1 GRLPRLCPVGL
12 SRTCPPVRASP
23 RAPTERTVSQEV
35 PMRPVRR
42 DVLRVAGAAAVLG
55 LGSACARIP
64 VESPIDARALD
75 GRAQPGAPYVR
86 ALPPASDATA
96 QAVVAGC
103 VRAGAGPGDDFAV
116 AREYRA
122 APAREQWDPRAQV
135 TIYSGSQ
142 ELEVEVSDDGE
153 ATLVVRAVAM

>member
-1 GRLPRLCPVGL
+1 GRWRRMCAVGL
-12 SRTCPPVRASP
+12 KRACPPVRASP
-23 RAPTERTVSQEV
+23 RDPTERTVSQEV

-96 QAVVAGC
+96 EEVVAGF
-103 VRAGAGPGDDFAV
+103 VQAGVGPEDDFAM
-116 AREYRA
+116 AREYLA
-122 APAREQWDPRAQV
+122 APAREQWDPHAQV

-153 ATLVVRAVAM
+153 ATL

>member
-1 GRLPRLCPVGL
+1 
-12 SRTCPPVRASP
+12 
-23 RAPTERTVSQEV
+23 
-35 PMRPVRR
+35 MRPVRR

-96 QAVVAGC
+96 EEVVAGF
-103 VRAGAGPGDDFAV
+103 VQAGVGPEDDFAM
-116 AREYRA
+116 AREYLA
-122 APAREQWDPRAQV
+122 APAREQWDPHPQV

-142 ELEVEVSDDGE
+142 ELEVEVSDAGRATVLVRGAVRLDARGARSPQAGPRAGE
-153 ATLVVRAVAM
+153 ITVGVEQVGDQW